1 MELSERFIQTLEKE
15 GFADVFEWQDPA
27 GKTYAE
33 HTHTGK
39 VTYMITDGAI
49 TFTLNGTEKLLQA
62 GERFNVPAGVPHSM
76 LVGPQGWIGIIGEE
90 ISGDA

>member
-15 GFADVFEWQDPA
+15 GFADVFEWQDAA
-27 GKTYAE
+27 GTQYAE

-39 VTYMITDGAI
+39 VTYMITDGSI
-49 TFTLNGTEKLLQA
+49 IFTSDGISQEI
-62 GERFNVPAGVPHSM
+62 PAGKRYDVPVGLPHSM
-76 LVGPQGWIGIIGEE
+76 KVGPRGWIGIIGEE

>member
-1 MELSERFIQTLEKE
+1 
-15 GFADVFEWQDPA
+15 
-27 GKTYAE
+27 
-33 HTHTGK
+33 
-39 VTYMITDGAI
+39 MITDGAI